1 MTSAPTFEL
10 PRTLERPALCS
21 EAASRLTL
29 DALEPEL
36 TDLPLP
42 FIQHQLTL
50 HTEQMLAGLRDLP
63 VPSTIPP
70 ARLPSALAVVLP
82 QHSSNTDLIYPTHV
96 LAVSLP
102 TAPPDAPVALIP
114 VHGIVFAAH
123 CTAPILHRAPP
134 NEDPPGTL
142 RLPVCP
148 VVLPSVPALVA
159 IRRYIYT
166 QRIDLLF
173 ATFLPLPAPL
183 THPAIV
189 AALESSETQL
199 RLATHLVSARPGVAH
214 LLGYAACVRDV
225 WRTACGLGMY
235 DIELWDAL
243 DLAWELIIAALNI
256 AIDASKKVT

>member
-36 TDLPLP
+36 ANLPLP

-63 VPSTIPP
+63 VPSTMRPG
-70 ARLPSALAVVLP
+70 RLTSTIVVMLP
-82 QHSSNTDLIYPTHV
+82 QRSSNADLIYPTHV
-96 LAVSLP
+96 LAVSVP
-102 TAPPDAPVALIP
+102 TAQSDAPLPLIP

-123 CTAPILHRAPP
+123 CTAPILYREPP
-134 NEDPPGTL
+134 GEDPPGTL
-142 RLPVCP
+142 RLPVCL
-148 VVLPSVPALVA
+148 VTLPSVPAFVA
-159 IRRYIYT
+159 VRRYIYT

-173 ATFLPLPAPL
+173 ATFFPLPAPM
-183 THPAIV
+183 TYPAIV
-189 AALESSETQL
+189 AALESSETQV
-199 RLATHLVSARPGVAH
+199 RLATHLASARPGVAH

-225 WRTACGLGMY
+225 WKTAFRLGIY
-235 DIELWDAL
+235 HIELWDAL
-243 DLAWELIIAALNI
+243 DLAWKLVIASLEL
-256 AIDASKKVT
+256 ASKKVA